1 MIDRFARLGVFVL
14 ISSLFLGSSCR
25 SGNEPDRSED
35 QLMAEVFSRQL
46 YFSDVASL
54 MYDGVSSED
63 SILILNAYVERWVR
77 DQLLMQK
84 AEQNIP
90 KDLNIDMLVNNYRES
105 LILNNY
111 ERLLI
116 EHQLDSTVTEA
127 QLLEFYETNKDQ
139 YHLEKP
145 IAHILFLQIKDDRP
159 NLAHALSWWNEPK
172 PENLRKLTRYAKRY
186 ADRAMLADSTWM
198 PVEDVVHMLP
208 PGVMSVNS
216 ATPGKEIRFQDQEVT
231 YLLKIRDIRSSLEIA
246 PLAYIRDQATRAILH
261 RREIDLINRV
271 KDQLYELEIRKNN
284 VKVYTR

>member
-1 MIDRFARLGVFVL
+1 MIDSFARCSGIVFLFWL
-14 ISSLFLGSSCR
+14 ILGSGCGT
-25 SGNEPDRSED
+25 GNEPDRSED
-35 QLMAEVFSRQL
+35 HLLAEVFSREL
-46 YFSDVASL
+46 YYSDVASL
-54 MYDGVSSED
+54 IYDGVSSED

-90 KDLNIDMLVNNYRES
+90 KDLNIDMLVNDYRES

-116 EHQLDSTVTEA
+116 EHQLDSTVTES

-159 NLAHALSWWNEPK
+159 NLSHALSWWNEPK
-172 PENLRKLTRYAKRY
+172 PENLKKLTRYAKRY
-186 ADRAMLADSTWM
+186 ADRSMLSDSTWM
-198 PVEDVVHMLP
+198 PLEDVVHMLP
-208 PGVMSVNS
+208 PGVMSENN
-216 ATPGKEIRFQDQEVT
+216 ATPGKEIRFQDQDVT
-231 YLLKIRDIRSSLEIA
+231 YLLKIRDIRSTLEIA

>member
-1 MIDRFARLGVFVL
+1 MIDRLARFGIAFCAGFL
-14 ISSLFLGSSCR
+14 ILGSGCG
-25 SGNEPDRSED
+25 SGNEPDRSQD
-35 QLMAEVFSRQL
+35 QLLAEVFSRQL
-46 YFSDVASL
+46 YFSDVASM
-54 MYDGVSSED
+54 MYEGVRPAD
-63 SILILNAYVERWVR
+63 STLIVNAYVERWVR
-77 DQLLMQK
+77 EQLLMQK

-90 KDLNIDMLVNNYRES
+90 KDLNIDKLVNDYRES

-116 EHQLDSTVTEA
+116 ENQLDSTVTEN
-127 QLLEFYETNKDQ
+127 QLLEFYERNKDQ

-145 IAHILFLQIKDDRP
+145 IAHILFLQIKEDRP
-159 NLAHALSWWNEPK
+159 NLTHALTWWNDPK
-172 PENLRKLTRYAKRY
+172 PENLKKLTRYAKRY

-198 PVEDVVHMLP
+198 PLEDVVHMLP
-208 PGVMSVNS
+208 PGVMSENN
-216 ATPGKEIRFQDQEVT
+216 ATPGKEIRFQDQDVT
-231 YLLKIRDIRSSLEIA
+231 YLLKIRDIRSTLEIA

>member
-1 MIDRFARLGVFVL
+1 MIDRIGQIGVIVL
-14 ISSLFLGSSCR
+14 ITWLLLGSGCR
-25 SGNEPDRSED
+25 SGSEPDRSED
-35 QLMAEVFSRQL
+35 QLLAEVFSRQL

-54 MYDGVSSED
+54 IYDGASEED

-90 KDLNIDMLVNNYRES
+90 EDLNIDMLVNDYRES

-145 IAHILFLQIKDDRP
+145 IAHILFLQIKEDRP
-159 NLAHALSWWNEPK
+159 NLSHALSWWNDPK
-172 PENLRKLTRYAKRY
+172 PDNLKKLTRYAKRY
-186 ADRAMLADSTWM
+186 ADRSMLSDSTWM
-198 PVEDVVHMLP
+198 PLEDVVHMLP
-208 PGVMSVNS
+208 PGVMSENN
-216 ATPGKEIRFQDQEVT
+216 ATPGKEIRFQDQDVT
-231 YLLKIRDIRSSLEIA
+231 YLLKIRDVRSTLEIA